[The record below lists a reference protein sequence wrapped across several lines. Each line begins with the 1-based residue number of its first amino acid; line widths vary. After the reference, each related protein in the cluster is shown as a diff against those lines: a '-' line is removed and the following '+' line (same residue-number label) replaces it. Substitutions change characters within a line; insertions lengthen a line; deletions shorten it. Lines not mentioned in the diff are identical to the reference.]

1 MIEEYLI
8 NHCSPILASIKTANL
23 INVSFESFDDLLLSV
38 NRMNEILSS
47 KGIELL
53 ILKRCEK
60 SALVYVVRLTLLQR
74 ESVNFYPNTVTPA
87 LMPPIA
93 FHGLKCGLTAVTV
106 FLMR

>member
-8 NHCSPILASIKTANL
+8 NHCSPTLASIKTANL

-74 ESVNFYPNTVTPA
+74 DLNKSGV
-87 LMPPIA
+87 
-93 FHGLKCGLTAVTV
+93 G
-106 FLMR
+106 

>member
-8 NHCSPILASIKTANL
+8 NHCSPTLASIKTANL
-23 INVSFESFDDLLLSV
+23 INVSFESFDDLLVSV

-74 ESVNFYPNTVTPA
+74 DLNKSGVGE
-87 LMPPIA
+87 
-93 FHGLKCGLTAVTV
+93 
-106 FLMR
+106 FLSEYGYACVDAAY